1 MLGFEL
7 CVDGEDELLFILAK
21 NHPVFLF
28 KELYSALVYEVGEKF
43 AVVLAE
49 EGRHEEVYVEA
60 EHLLACV
67 AEEFGDVAG
76 HF

>member
-1 MLGFEL
+1 MLCFEL
-7 CVDGEDELLFILAK
+7 RVDGEDELLFILAK

-28 KELYSALVYEVGEKF
+28 EQFDSALIDEVGEKF

-60 EHLLACV
+60 QHLLACV
-67 AEEFGDVAG
+67 AEEFGHVAR